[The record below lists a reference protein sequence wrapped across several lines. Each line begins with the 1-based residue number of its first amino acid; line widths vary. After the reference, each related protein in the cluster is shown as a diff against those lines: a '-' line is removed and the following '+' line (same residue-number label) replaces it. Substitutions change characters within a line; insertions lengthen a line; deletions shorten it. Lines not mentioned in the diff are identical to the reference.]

1 MDCEIPLIFY
11 IAIIGY
17 VVLCL
22 ILGTLDISLK
32 IKNYIERRRYARMIN
47 EDELELQP
55 QNPRWYFNFCS
66 SQLSLFFT
74 VSQASYSPTNPHL
87 KLKKLSL
94 FKKP

>member
-32 IKNYIERRRYARMIN
+32 VKNYIERRRYARMIN

-55 QNPRWYFNFCS
+55 QTPKWYSNFCS

-74 VSQASYSPTNPHL
+74 VPQASYSLMDPHL
-87 KLKKLSL
+87 KLKKSSQCN
-94 FKKP
+94 KP

>member
-1 MDCEIPLIFY
+1 MF
-11 IAIIGY
+11 
-17 VVLCL
+17 
-22 ILGTLDISLK
+22 
-32 IKNYIERRRYARMIN
+32 N

-66 SQLSLFFT
+66 SQLSLCFT